1 MRILSHSKGQ
11 SHSRDKG
18 QTRSSD
24 VAVVADRTGE
34 LSNRFR
40 LQV

>member
-1 MRILSHSKGQ
+1 MTTRHRVSVEGSGKQ
-11 SHSRDKG
+11 AP
-18 QTRSSD
+18 TRSSA
-24 VAVVADRTGE
+24 VAVIADRTGK

>member
-1 MRILSHSKGQ
+1 VI
-11 SHSRDKG
+11 
-18 QTRSSD
+18 
-24 VAVVADRTGE
+24 ADRTGK